1 MSKLV
6 PTLLLTAMVYA
17 LAAGFSSL
25 PRHGV
30 TAPQIDSR
38 EVPMAQ
44 TEIPVLPTV
53 VVHPDDASLAE
64 SSSATLLPTVTVYPT
79 TAEIAEAKALD
90 ARAAA
95 TGAVIVALHAFGGG
109 LAPSSGLDMP
119 YYSFGKS
126 VYRLRKE

>member
-25 PRHGV
+25 PWT
-30 TAPQIDSR
+30 TASTPTVGSQTANS
-38 EVPMAQ
+38 AQ
-44 TEIPVLPTV
+44 AEIPVLGTIV
-53 VVHPDDASLAE
+53 VRPDADSEQLAT
-64 SSSATLLPTVTVYPT
+64 ATLLPTVTVYPT
-79 TAEIAEAKALD
+79 TAEIAEAQALE
-90 ARAAA
+90 ARAVG

-126 VYRLRKE
+126 AYRLRKE